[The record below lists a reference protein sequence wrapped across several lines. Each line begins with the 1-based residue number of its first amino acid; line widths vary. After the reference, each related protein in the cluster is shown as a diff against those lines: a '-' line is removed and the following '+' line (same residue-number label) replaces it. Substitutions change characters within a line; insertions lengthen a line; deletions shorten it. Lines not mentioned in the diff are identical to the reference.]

1 MRAAMSLWA
10 ASAAETAAF
19 PALEGDLDTDLAI
32 IGGGIH
38 GLSAALAAAEAGCRV
53 VVLEAAALGHGASG
67 RNGGL
72 VVPSLPRIGP
82 DEVLRAMGE
91 TRGADFIRMVLQA
104 PGEVFAL
111 VRRFGIACGAEQSG
125 WLNPAHGPAMVPALE
140 RRLAAWQR
148 FGSTAG
154 LLSAEETRRRI
165 GSTGFFGA
173 IADPTGGH
181 LNPLAYT
188 RGLARAAAAQGAAI
202 HEHSPVLSV
211 ERPPGNGADPW
222 RLRTPGGSV
231 TAHRVLQASNAQPPG
246 VLGAGSAARS
256 TVPLIVYQLAT
267 PVLTAAQRAS
277 ILPGGEAM
285 SDTRHNLFA
294 CCVDETGRIVTGGM
308 APLTQIGAPLWL
320 PRLLAGRLGRIFP
333 QLRPVTFDYVWSGRA
348 SLTRDFL
355 PRLFAIAPGWLCPV
369 TCNGRG
375 IALSTAVGRRIGHWL
390 ATGVASDLPLTPT
403 TAEPVPLH
411 ALAARLPQW
420 ALPLGMLADRRNQ
433 RPAP

>member
-1 MRAAMSLWA
+1 MRAAGSLWA
-10 ASAAETAAF
+10 ASAAEPVAF
-19 PALEGDLDTDLAI
+19 PALQADVDADIAI

-38 GLSAALAAAEAGCRV
+38 GLSAALAAAEAGSRV
-53 VVLEAAALGHGASG
+53 VVLEAAAVGHGASG

-72 VVPSLPRIGP
+72 VVPSLPRVGP
-82 DEVLRAMGE
+82 ADVLRAMGE
-91 TRGADFIRMVLQA
+91 DRGARFIALVLQA
-104 PGEVFAL
+104 PTDVFAL

-125 WLNPAHGPAMVPALE
+125 WLNPAHGPAMVPLLE
-140 RRLAAWQR
+140 RRLAAWQS
-148 FGSTAG
+148 FGSAAT

-165 GSTGFFGA
+165 GSVSFHGA

-188 RGLARAAAAQGAAI
+188 RGLARAAAEQGAVV
-202 HEHSPVLSV
+202 HEHSPVLGV
-211 ERPPGNGADPW
+211 ERQGDRW
-222 RLRTPGGSV
+222 RLRTRAGSV

-246 VLGAGSAARS
+246 VPGSAAAAHS
-256 TVPLIVYQLAT
+256 TVPLVVYQLAT
-267 PVLTAAQRAS
+267 PVLTAAQRAA

-294 CCVDETGRIVTGGM
+294 CCVDESGRIVTGGM

-320 PRLLAGRLGRIFP
+320 PRLLAARLGRIFP
-333 QLRPVTFDYVWSGRA
+333 QLGPVTFDYVWSGRA

-355 PRLFAIAPGWLCPV
+355 PRLFEVAPGWLCPI

-375 IALSTAVGRRIGHWL
+375 VALSTALGTRIGRWL
-390 ATGVASDLPLTPT
+390 ATGDEAGLPLLAIPP
-403 TAEPVPLH
+403 EPIALH
-411 ALAARLPQW
+411 PVARRLPQW
-420 ALPLGMLADRRNQ
+420 ALPLGMLADRKNA